1 MRPHQQGRVH
11 APYNL
16 MKSRSFSSA
25 EYLYVQPREDVAKLV
40 VFDEGRQISAQAC
53 GYIPAYHHLI
63 MNLFKMNR
71 AIANRRYI
79 ILFSLLLF
87 VAMQYS
93 AAAHASVHVLHTPD
107 ELCSIYNAIEHSSAD
122 LVGDA
127 VSVPVIT
134 AQSDAVIFSRP
145 LLIHAYCI
153 LPPSRAPPRA

>member
-11 APYNL
+11 ALYNL
-16 MKSRSFSSA
+16 IKSRSSSSA
-25 EYLYVQPREDVAKLV
+25 EDLYVQHRHDVAKSV
-40 VFDEGRQISAQAC
+40 AFDEVDNNRSSLRIYTGTSSLVM
-53 GYIPAYHHLI
+53 Y
-63 MNLFKMNR
+63 LFKMNR

-122 LVGDA
+122 LIGGA

-145 LLIHAYCI
+145 LLIPAYFI